1 MYSKTAYSL
10 INCRALSSLFNQIRG
25 DMSATGSTAQEMPR
39 FVRRTQLGAQEYR
52 TNFRQLDCEVIS
64 ALISEEATRVT
75 SQMSKIYLCL
85 INAPVE
91 LWERD
96 GVLRFTGC
104 EREGKWQTAWEQLV
118 ELAGVASATAR
129 KALAW
134 MSEQA
139 IIGYYAGKN
148 GVGIR
153 IFINRATSSIAHKPE
168 ASQKILHLV
177 QASSNAPRTS
187 QNEAAFNDSFAV
199 LETLDTDFNSRAP
212 KNGADS
218 RPMDKI
224 SSDLTRHTSANQ
236 LSSDRQCN
244 TLSQAPGVLALDEI
258 VTRLRA
264 ELEPTMQTAARNA
277 AAREHER
284 TREWLENKGLPKAAR
299 VAQHEAYNVL
309 RKYGVISESARS
321 SRSHAEVGRSGYVP
335 PEPHPLTDDEIADLA
350 EACIAM
356 LETRG
361 HSIDLTLSEMS
372 TEAGGYLLPEDAP
385 RVRDKASALLS
396 ASNSREG
403 K

>member
-1 MYSKTAYSL
+1 
-10 INCRALSSLFNQIRG
+10 
-25 DMSATGSTAQEMPR
+25 MSATGSAAQVPR
-39 FVRRTQLGAQEYR
+39 FIRRTQLGSQEYR

-104 EREGKWQTAWEQLV
+104 EKEGKWQTAWEQLV

-153 IFINRATSSIAHKPE
+153 IFINRAAASIARKPE
-168 ASQKILHLV
+168 AGQKNLRLV

-187 QNEAAFNDSFAV
+187 ANEAAFNDSFAV
-199 LETLDTDFNSRAP
+199 LKTLDTDINSRAP
-212 KNGADS
+212 KNGADQEQA
-218 RPMDKI
+218 DKI
-224 SSDLTRHTSANQ
+224 SSDLIRHTSANR
-236 LSSDRQCN
+236 LSSARPCN
-244 TLSQAPGVLALDEI
+244 AMLQTPAALALDEI

-264 ELEPTMQTAARNA
+264 ELEPAMQTAARNA

-284 TREWLENKGLPKAAR
+284 TREWLENRGLPKAAR
-299 VAQHEAYNVL
+299 VAQHETYNVL

-321 SRSHAEVGRSGYVP
+321 SRAHAEVGRSDYVP
-335 PEPHPLTDDEIADLA
+335 PEPHPLTDDEIAGLA
-350 EACIAM
+350 EACIAL
-356 LETRG
+356 LEAKG
-361 HSIDLTLSEMS
+361 QCIELTLSEMS
-372 TEAGGYLLPEDAP
+372 VEAGGYLLPEDTG
-385 RVRDKASALLS
+385 RVRDHANALLTGG
-396 ASNSREG
+396 NSRAG

>member
-1 MYSKTAYSL
+1 
-10 INCRALSSLFNQIRG
+10 
-25 DMSATGSTAQEMPR
+25 MSATGSVAQAPR
-39 FVRRTQLGAQEYR
+39 FIRRTQLGSQEYR

-64 ALISEEATRVT
+64 ALISEESNKVT

-153 IFINRATSSIAHKPE
+153 IFINRAASSIAHKPE
-168 ASQKILHLV
+168 GGQKILRLV
-177 QASSNAPRTS
+177 QASSSAPRTS
-187 QNEAAFNDSFAV
+187 PNEAAFNDSFAV

-218 RPMDKI
+218 TTVDKI
-224 SSDLTRHTSANQ
+224 SSDSTGLTLANQ
-236 LSSDRQCN
+236 LSSTRPN
-244 TLSQAPGVLALDEI
+244 STMSQTPSVLALDEI
-258 VTRLRA
+258 VTRLKA
-264 ELEPTMQTAARNA
+264 ELEPAMQAAARNA

-284 TREWLENKGLPKAAR
+284 TREWLENRGLPKAAR

-321 SRSHAEVGRSGYVP
+321 SRAHAEVGRSDYVP

-350 EACIAM
+350 EACLAM
-356 LETRG
+356 FETKG
-361 HSIDLTLSEMS
+361 QFIELTLSEMS
-372 TEAGGYLLPEDAP
+372 VEAGGYLLPDDAG
-385 RVRDKASALLS
+385 RVRDRANALLS
-396 ASNSREG
+396 AGNSREE

>member
-1 MYSKTAYSL
+1 M
-10 INCRALSSLFNQIRG
+10 
-25 DMSATGSTAQEMPR
+25 QEVPR

-52 TNFRQLDCEVIS
+52 TNFRQLDCEVIR
-64 ALISEEATRVT
+64 ALISDEATRVT

-96 GVLRFTGC
+96 GVLRLTGC

-129 KALAW
+129 KALVW

-153 IFINRATSSIAHKPE
+153 IFINRAASSIARKPE
-168 ASQKILHLV
+168 GGQKILRLV
-177 QASSNAPRTS
+177 QASSSTPRTS

-199 LETLDTDFNSRAP
+199 LETLDTDINSRAP

-218 RPMDKI
+218 KTVDKI
-224 SSDLTRHTSANQ
+224 SSDPTPHTSANR
-236 LSSDRQCN
+236 LSGVRSCN
-244 TLSQAPGVLALDEI
+244 TTEHMPGALTVDEI
-258 VTRLRA
+258 VTRLRT
-264 ELEPTMQTAARNA
+264 ELEPAMQTAARNA

-284 TREWLENKGLPKAAR
+284 TREWLENRGLPKAAR

-309 RKYGVISESARS
+309 RKYGVISDSARS
-321 SRSHAEVGRSGYVP
+321 ARAHAEVGRSHYIP
-335 PEPHPLTDDEIADLA
+335 PEPHPLTADEIVDLA
-350 EACIAM
+350 GACVAM
-356 LETRG
+356 FETKG
-361 HSIDLTLSEMS
+361 QSIDVTLSEMS
-372 TEAGGYLLPEDAP
+372 VEAGGYLLPNDAP
-385 RVRDKASALLS
+385 RVRDHANALLS

-403 K
+403 N

>member
-1 MYSKTAYSL
+1 ML
-10 INCRALSSLFNQIRG
+10 
-25 DMSATGSTAQEMPR
+25 ATGSAAQAPR
-39 FVRRTQLGAQEYR
+39 FVRRTQLGSQEYR

-104 EREGKWQTAWEQLV
+104 ESEGKWWTAWEQLV

-153 IFINRATSSIAHKPE
+153 IFINRAASSIARKSE
-168 ASQKILHLV
+168 ASQKNLRLV
-177 QASSNAPRTS
+177 QASSNVPRTS
-187 QNEAAFNDSFAV
+187 PNEAVLNDSFAV
-199 LETLDTDFNSRAP
+199 LETLETDINSRAP
-212 KNGADS
+212 KNGADN
-218 RPMDKI
+218 RTVDKI
-224 SSDLTRHTSANQ
+224 ASDPTRHTSANQ
-236 LSSDRQCN
+236 LSSARPNN
-244 TLSQAPGVLALDEI
+244 TIAQTQGVVALEEI

-264 ELEPTMQTAARNA
+264 ELEPAMQTAARNA

-309 RKYGVISESARS
+309 RKYGVISESARNS
-321 SRSHAEVGRSGYVP
+321 HAHADIGRSHYIP
-335 PEPHPLTDDEIADLA
+335 PEPHPLTHEEVVDLA
-350 EACIAM
+350 GACVAM
-356 LETRG
+356 LETKG
-361 HSIDLTLSEMS
+361 QSIDLTLSEMS
-372 TEAGGYLLPEDAP
+372 AEAGGFLLPEDAD
-385 RVRDKASALLS
+385 RVRDKVNSLLS
-396 ASNSREG
+396 DDNSSEVN
-403 K
+403 

>member
-1 MYSKTAYSL
+1 
-10 INCRALSSLFNQIRG
+10 
-25 DMSATGSTAQEMPR
+25 MSATGSVAQVPR
-39 FVRRTQLGAQEYR
+39 FVRRTQLGSQEYR

-64 ALISEEATRVT
+64 ALISEEATKVT

-104 EREGKWQTAWEQLV
+104 EKEGKWQTAWEQLI

-153 IFINRATSSIAHKPE
+153 IFINRAASSIARKPE
-168 ASQKILHLV
+168 AGQKILRLV
-177 QASSNAPRTS
+177 QASSDAPRTS
-187 QNEAAFNDSFAV
+187 PNEVALNDSFAV
-199 LETLDTDFNSRAP
+199 LETLDTDINSRAP
-212 KNGADS
+212 KNGADQGLV
-218 RPMDKI
+218 DKI
-224 SSDLTRHTSANQ
+224 ASDPARPTSANL
-236 LSSDRQCN
+236 LSSGRLCN
-244 TLSQAPGVLALDEI
+244 TLAQTSGVLALDEI

-264 ELEPTMQTAARNA
+264 ELEPAIQTAAWNA

-284 TREWLENKGLPKAAR
+284 TREWLENRGLPKAAR
-299 VAQHEAYNVL
+299 VAQREAYNVL

-321 SRSHAEVGRSGYVP
+321 ARAHAEVGRSDYVP
-335 PEPHPLTDDEIADLA
+335 PEPHLLTDDEIADLA
-350 EACIAM
+350 EACVAM
-356 LETRG
+356 FETRG
-361 HSIDLTLSEMS
+361 QSIDLTLSEMS
-372 TEAGGYLLPEDAP
+372 VEAGGYLLPNDAG
-385 RVRDKASALLS
+385 RVRDHANALLS
-396 ASNSREG
+396 TGNSREG

>member
-1 MYSKTAYSL
+1 VYSKTVYSL
-10 INCRALSSLFNQIRG
+10 INYRALSSLFNQTR
-25 DMSATGSTAQEMPR
+25 DYMSATGSAAQAPR
-39 FVRRTQLGAQEYR
+39 FIRRTQLGSQEYR

-64 ALISEEATRVT
+64 ALISEEATHVT

-134 MSEQA
+134 MSERA

-153 IFINRATSSIAHKPE
+153 IFINRAASSIAQKPE
-168 ASQKILHLV
+168 AGQKILRLV
-177 QASSNAPRTS
+177 QASSGAPRTS
-187 QNEAAFNDSFAV
+187 RNEVAFNDSFAV
-199 LETLDTDFNSRAP
+199 LETLDTDINSGAP
-212 KNGADS
+212 KNGADNTTV
-218 RPMDKI
+218 DKI
-224 SSDLTRHTSANQ
+224 ASDPTRPTSANQ
-236 LSSDRQCN
+236 LSSARPNN
-244 TLSQAPGVLALDEI
+244 TIEQTQGVLALDEI
-258 VTRLRA
+258 VTRLKA
-264 ELEPTMQTAARNA
+264 ELEPAMQTVARNA

-284 TREWLENKGLPKAAR
+284 TREWLENRGLPKAAR

-309 RKYGVISESARS
+309 RKYGVISESARN
-321 SRSHAEVGRSGYVP
+321 SRTHAEVGRSVYVP
-335 PEPHPLTDDEIADLA
+335 PEPHPLTDAEIADLA
-350 EACIAM
+350 GACVAM
-356 LETRG
+356 FETKG
-361 HSIDLTLSEMS
+361 QSIDLTLSEMS
-372 TEAGGYLLPEDAP
+372 VEAGGYLLPDDAP
-385 RVRDKASALLS
+385 RVRDHANALLS
-396 ASNSREG
+396 ANNREG

>member
-1 MYSKTAYSL
+1 VYSKTAYSL
-10 INCRALSSLFNQIRG
+10 INCRALSSFFNQMRG
-25 DMSATGSTAQEMPR
+25 DMLATGSAAQVSR
-39 FVRRTQLGAQEYR
+39 FVRRTQLGSQEYR

-64 ALISEEATRVT
+64 ALISEEATHVT

-96 GVLRFTGC
+96 GVLRLTGC
-104 EREGKWQTAWEQLV
+104 EREGEWQTAWEQLV

-153 IFINRATSSIAHKPE
+153 IFINRAASSIARKPE
-168 ASQKILHLV
+168 AGQKILRLV
-177 QASSNAPRTS
+177 QASSDAPRTS
-187 QNEAAFNDSFAV
+187 PNEAAFNDSSAV
-199 LETLDTDFNSRAP
+199 LETLDTDFNFRAP
-212 KNGADS
+212 KNGADNK
-218 RPMDKI
+218 PVDKI
-224 SSDLTRHTSANQ
+224 ASDPTRHTSANQ
-236 LSSDRQCN
+236 LSSARPCN
-244 TLSQAPGVLALDEI
+244 TMSQTPAALALDEI

-264 ELEPTMQTAARNA
+264 ELEPAMQTAARNA

-309 RKYGVISESARS
+309 RKYGVINESARS
-321 SRSHAEVGRSGYVP
+321 SRAHDEVGRSDYIP
-335 PEPHPLTDDEIADLA
+335 PEPHPLTDDEIAGLA
-350 EACIAM
+350 EACVAM
-356 LETRG
+356 FETKG
-361 HSIDLTLSEMS
+361 QSIDLTLSEMS
-372 TEAGGYLLPEDAP
+372 TEAGGFLLPEDAP
-385 RVRDKASALLS
+385 RVREKANSLLS
-396 ASNSREG
+396 ADGSREG

>member
-1 MYSKTAYSL
+1 
-10 INCRALSSLFNQIRG
+10 
-25 DMSATGSTAQEMPR
+25 MSAIGSAAQVPR
-39 FVRRTQLGAQEYR
+39 FVRRTQLNAQEYR
-52 TNFRQLDCEVIS
+52 TNFRQLDCEVIAS
-64 ALISEEATRVT
+64 LISEEATKVT

-153 IFINRATSSIAHKPE
+153 IFINRAASSIARKPD
-168 ASQKILHLV
+168 AGQKILRLV
-177 QASSNAPRTS
+177 QASSGAPRTS
-187 QNEAAFNDSFAV
+187 PNEAGFNDSFAV
-199 LETLDTDFNSRAP
+199 LETLDTDINSRAP
-212 KNGADS
+212 QNGADN
-218 RPMDKI
+218 RTADKI
-224 SSDLTRHTSANQ
+224 VSDPTRHTSANQ
-236 LSSDRQCN
+236 FSSARSCN
-244 TLSQAPGVLALDEI
+244 MMSQTPGVLALGEI
-258 VTRLRA
+258 VTRLKA
-264 ELEPTMQTAARNA
+264 ELEPAMQTAARNV

-284 TREWLENKGLPKAAR
+284 TREWLENRGLPKAAR

-321 SRSHAEVGRSGYVP
+321 SRAHAEVGRSDYVP
-335 PEPHPLTDDEIADLA
+335 PEPHPLTDEEIASLA
-350 EACIAM
+350 EACVAM
-356 LETRG
+356 LETKG
-361 HSIDLTLSEMS
+361 QSIELTLSEMS
-372 TEAGGYLLPEDAP
+372 VEAGGYLLPDDAG
-385 RVRDKASALLS
+385 RVREHANALLS

>member
-1 MYSKTAYSL
+1 
-10 INCRALSSLFNQIRG
+10 
-25 DMSATGSTAQEMPR
+25 MSATGSAAQVPR
-39 FVRRTQLGAQEYR
+39 FVRRTQLSSQEYR

-64 ALISEEATRVT
+64 ALISEEATSVT

-104 EREGKWQTAWEQLV
+104 EREGKWRTAWEQLV

-129 KALAW
+129 KALSW

-153 IFINRATSSIAHKPE
+153 IFINRAVSSIARKPE
-168 ASQKILHLV
+168 AGQKNLRLV
-177 QASSNAPRTS
+177 QASSGVPHTS

-199 LETLDTDFNSRAP
+199 LETLETDINSRAP
-212 KNGADS
+212 KTGADQE
-218 RPMDKI
+218 RVDKI
-224 SSDLTRHTSANQ
+224 SSDPTRHISANQ
-236 LSSDRQCN
+236 RSSVRPCN
-244 TLSQAPGVLALDEI
+244 TLAQAPGVCALDDL
-258 VTRLRA
+258 VTRLKA
-264 ELEPTMQTAARNA
+264 ELEPAMQTAARNA

-284 TREWLENKGLPKAAR
+284 TREWLETRGLPKAAR

-321 SRSHAEVGRSGYVP
+321 SRAHTEVGRSSYVQ
-335 PEPHPLTDDEIADLA
+335 PEPHPLTDDEVADLA
-350 EACIAM
+350 GACVAM
-356 LETRG
+356 LETKG
-361 HSIDLTLSEMS
+361 QSIELTLSEMGV
-372 TEAGGYLLPEDAP
+372 EAGGYLLPDDAG
-385 RVRDKASALLS
+385 RVRDHANALLS
-396 ASNSREG
+396 ASSREG

>member
-1 MYSKTAYSL
+1 
-10 INCRALSSLFNQIRG
+10 
-25 DMSATGSTAQEMPR
+25 MSATGSAAQAPR
-39 FVRRTQLGAQEYR
+39 FIRRTQLGSQEYR

-64 ALISEEATRVT
+64 ALISEEATKVT

-153 IFINRATSSIAHKPE
+153 IFINRAASSIARK
-168 ASQKILHLV
+168 AKAGQKNLRLI
-177 QASSNAPRTS
+177 QASSSTPRTS
-187 QNEAAFNDSFAV
+187 LNEAAFNDSYAV
-199 LETLDTDFNSRAP
+199 LETLDTDINSHAP
-212 KNGADS
+212 QNGADNTTV
-218 RPMDKI
+218 DKI
-224 SSDLTRHTSANQ
+224 SSDPTRPISANQ
-236 LSSDRQCN
+236 LSSVRPCSTMSQ
-244 TLSQAPGVLALDEI
+244 TLGVFALDEI
-258 VTRLRA
+258 VTRLKA
-264 ELEPTMQTAARNA
+264 ELEPAMQTAARNA

-284 TREWLENKGLPKAAR
+284 TREWLENRGLPKAAR
-299 VAQHEAYNVL
+299 VAQHEAYSVL
-309 RKYGVISESARS
+309 RKYGVICESARS
-321 SRSHAEVGRSGYVP
+321 SRAHAEVGRSDYIP
-335 PEPHPLTDDEIADLA
+335 PEPHPLTDDEIAGLA

-356 LETRG
+356 FETKG
-361 HSIDLTLSEMS
+361 QSIDLTLSEMS
-372 TEAGGYLLPEDAP
+372 VEAGGYLLPDDAS
-385 RVRDKASALLS
+385 RVRDHANALLS
-396 ASNSREG
+396 DGNSREE

>member
-1 MYSKTAYSL
+1 
-10 INCRALSSLFNQIRG
+10 
-25 DMSATGSTAQEMPR
+25 MSATGSTAPSPR
-39 FVRRTQLGAQEYR
+39 FVRRTQLGSQEYR

-64 ALISEEATRVT
+64 ALISEEATCVT

-91 LWERD
+91 LWERN
-96 GVLRFTGC
+96 GVLRLTGC

-153 IFINRATSSIAHKPE
+153 IFINRAASSIARKPE
-168 ASQKILHLV
+168 ASQKILRLV
-177 QASSNAPRTS
+177 PASSSAPRTS
-187 QNEAAFNDSFAV
+187 SNEAALNDSFAV
-199 LETLDTDFNSRAP
+199 LETLDTDINSRAP
-212 KNGADS
+212 KNGADNMT
-218 RPMDKI
+218 MDKI
-224 SSDLTRHTSANQ
+224 ASDPPRHTSATQ
-236 LSSDRQCN
+236 PSSTKPRN
-244 TLSQAPGVLALDEI
+244 TMLQTPATLTLDEI
-258 VTRLRA
+258 VMRLRA
-264 ELEPTMQTAARNA
+264 ELEPAMQAAARSA

-284 TREWLENKGLPKAAR
+284 TREWLENRGLPKAAR

-309 RKYGVISESARS
+309 RKYGVISEPARN
-321 SRSHAEVGRSGYVP
+321 SRAHAEVGRSNYVP
-335 PEPHPLTDDEIADLA
+335 PEPHPLTDDEIAGLA

-361 HSIDLTLSEMS
+361 QCIDLTLSEMS
-372 TEAGGYLLPEDAP
+372 VEAGGYLLPDDAG
-385 RVRDKASALLS
+385 RVRDHANALLS
-396 ASNSREG
+396 MSNSREG
-403 K
+403 N

>member
-1 MYSKTAYSL
+1 
-10 INCRALSSLFNQIRG
+10 
-25 DMSATGSTAQEMPR
+25 MSATGSAAQAPR
-39 FVRRTQLGAQEYR
+39 FVRRTQLNTQEYR

-64 ALISEEATRVT
+64 ALISEEATKVT

-104 EREGKWQTAWEQLV
+104 EREGKWQTAWEQLI

-129 KALAW
+129 KALVW

-153 IFINRATSSIAHKPE
+153 IFINRAASSIACKPE
-168 ASQKILHLV
+168 AGQKILRLV
-177 QASSNAPRTS
+177 QTSSGAPRTS
-187 QNEAAFNDSFAV
+187 PNEAALNDSFAV
-199 LETLDTDFNSRAP
+199 LETSDTDINSRAP
-212 KNGADS
+212 KNGADNTTV
-218 RPMDKI
+218 DKI
-224 SSDLTRHTSANQ
+224 SSDPTRHTSANQ
-236 LSSDRQCN
+236 LFSVRPSSRM
-244 TLSQAPGVLALDEI
+244 SQTPGAFALDEI
-258 VTRLRA
+258 VTRLKA
-264 ELEPTMQTAARNA
+264 ELEPTMQAAARNA

-284 TREWLENKGLPKAAR
+284 TREWLEKKGLPKAAR

-309 RKYGVISESARS
+309 RKYGVISESARN
-321 SRSHAEVGRSGYVP
+321 SRVHSEVGRSDYVP
-335 PEPHPLTDDEIADLA
+335 PEPHPITDNEIADLA
-350 EACIAM
+350 GACVAM
-356 LETRG
+356 LETKG
-361 HSIDLTLSEMS
+361 QSIELTLSEMS
-372 TEAGGYLLPEDAP
+372 VEAGGYLIPEDAG
-385 RVRDKASALLS
+385 RVRDHANALLS

>member
-1 MYSKTAYSL
+1 
-10 INCRALSSLFNQIRG
+10 
-25 DMSATGSTAQEMPR
+25 MSATGSAAYAPR
-39 FVRRTQLGAQEYR
+39 FVRRTQLGSQEYR

-64 ALISEEATRVT
+64 ALISEEANKVT

-104 EREGKWQTAWEQLV
+104 EKEGKWQTAWEQLV

-129 KALAW
+129 KALVW

-153 IFINRATSSIAHKPE
+153 IFINRAVSSIARKPE
-168 ASQKILHLV
+168 AGQKNLRLV
-177 QASSNAPRTS
+177 QASSSAPRTS
-187 QNEAAFNDSFAV
+187 PNEAAFNDSFAV
-199 LETLDTDFNSRAP
+199 LETLDTDINSHAP
-212 KNGADS
+212 KNGADNQQV
-218 RPMDKI
+218 DKI
-224 SSDLTRHTSANQ
+224 SSDQTRHTSANR
-236 LSSDRQCN
+236 LSSARPNSTIEQ
-244 TLSQAPGVLALDEI
+244 TQSVIALDEI

-264 ELEPTMQTAARNA
+264 ELEPAMQTAARNA

-284 TREWLENKGLPKAAR
+284 TREWLENRGLPKVAR

-309 RKYGVISESARS
+309 RKYGVIIESARS
-321 SRSHAEVGRSGYVP
+321 SHAHAEVGRSDYVP
-335 PEPHPLTDDEIADLA
+335 PEPHPLTDDEIASLA
-350 EACIAM
+350 EACVAM
-356 LETRG
+356 FETKG
-361 HSIDLTLSEMS
+361 QSVDITLSEMS
-372 TEAGGYLLPEDAP
+372 VEAGGYLLPDDAP
-385 RVRDKASALLS
+385 RVRDHANALLF
-396 ASNSREG
+396 ASNNREG

>member
-1 MYSKTAYSL
+1 VYSKTVYSL
-10 INCRALSSLFNQIRG
+10 TNCRALSSLFNQTRG
-25 DMSATGSTAQEMPR
+25 DMSATGSAAQAPR
-39 FVRRTQLGAQEYR
+39 FVRRTQLGSQEYR

-85 INAPVE
+85 INAPAE

-104 EREGKWQTAWEQLV
+104 EKEGKWQTAWEQLV

-134 MSEQA
+134 MSGQA

-153 IFINRATSSIAHKPE
+153 IFINRAASSISRKPE
-168 ASQKILHLV
+168 AGQKILRLV
-177 QASSNAPRTS
+177 QASSSAPRTS
-187 QNEAAFNDSFAV
+187 PNEAAFNDSFAV
-199 LETLDTDFNSRAP
+199 LEPLDKDFNSHAP
-212 KNGADS
+212 KNGADQGQV
-218 RPMDKI
+218 DKI
-224 SSDLTRHTSANQ
+224 PPDPTCHTSAKQ
-236 LSSDRQCN
+236 LSSAKQCN
-244 TLSQAPGVLALDEI
+244 AMAHMPGVFALDEI

-264 ELEPTMQTAARNA
+264 ELEPAMQTAARNA

-284 TREWLENKGLPKAAR
+284 TREWLENRGLPKAAR

-309 RKYGVISESARS
+309 RKYGVISESALS
-321 SRSHAEVGRSGYVP
+321 SRTQTEVGRSNYVP

-350 EACIAM
+350 EACVA
-356 LETRG
+356 LFETKG
-361 HSIDLTLSEMS
+361 QSIDLTLSEMS
-372 TEAGGYLLPEDAP
+372 TEAGGHLLPDDAGQ
-385 RVRDKASALLS
+385 VRNKANALLS
-396 ASNSREG
+396 NVNSREG

>member
-1 MYSKTAYSL
+1 
-10 INCRALSSLFNQIRG
+10 
-25 DMSATGSTAQEMPR
+25 MSATGSAAQAPR
-39 FVRRTQLGAQEYR
+39 FVRRTQLGSQEYR

-64 ALISEEATRVT
+64 ALISEEATKVT

-153 IFINRATSSIAHKPE
+153 IFINRAASSIACKPE
-168 ASQKILHLV
+168 AGQKNLRLV
-177 QASSNAPRTS
+177 QASSAASRTS
-187 QNEAAFNDSFAV
+187 PNEAGFNDSFAV
-199 LETLDTDFNSRAP
+199 LETLDTDINSRAP
-212 KNGADS
+212 QNGADS
-218 RPMDKI
+218 TTADKI
-224 SSDLTRHTSANQ
+224 VSEPTQHTSATQ
-236 LSSDRQCN
+236 LSSRRPCN
-244 TLSQAPGVLALDEI
+244 TLSQTPGVLALDE
-258 VTRLRA
+258 VVMRLKA
-264 ELEPTMQTAARNA
+264 ELEPAMQSAARNA
-277 AAREHER
+277 ASREHER
-284 TREWLENKGLPKAAR
+284 TREWLENRGLPKAAR

-309 RKYGVISESARS
+309 RKYGVISDSARS
-321 SRSHAEVGRSGYVP
+321 SRAQAEVGRSDYVP
-335 PEPHPLTDDEIADLA
+335 PEPHPLTDDEIAGLA

-356 LETRG
+356 LETKG
-361 HSIDLTLSEMS
+361 QCIDLTLSEMS
-372 TEAGGYLLPEDAP
+372 VEVGGYLLPDDAG
-385 RVRDKASALLS
+385 RVRDKANALLS
-396 ASNSREG
+396 KGNSREG
-403 K
+403 N